1 MPVGSGSWCYYES
14 QARKF
19 LPLGEKLKTDEQIRR
34 SRLELYHVIYLNVF
48 LSLAWSCLPFVSFIL
63 QQEIPPVSQE
73 ILQ

>member
-1 MPVGSGSWCYYES
+1 MLLWKSSEEISSTWWE
-14 QARKF
+14 
-19 LPLGEKLKTDEQIRR
+19 LKTDEQIRR

-48 LSLAWSCLPFVSFIL
+48 LSLAWSYLPFVSFIL

>member
-1 MPVGSGSWCYYES
+1 MLLWKSSEEISSTWWE
-14 QARKF
+14 
-19 LPLGEKLKTDEQIRR
+19 LKTDEQIRR

-48 LSLAWSCLPFVSFIL
+48 LSLAWSYLPFVSFIS